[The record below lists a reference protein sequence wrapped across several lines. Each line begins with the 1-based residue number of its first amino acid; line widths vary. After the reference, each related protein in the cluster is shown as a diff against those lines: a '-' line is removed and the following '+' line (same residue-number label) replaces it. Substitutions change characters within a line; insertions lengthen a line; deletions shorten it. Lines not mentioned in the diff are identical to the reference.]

1 MAARPMP
8 VLPEV
13 GSMMVAPGASLPSR
27 SAASSI
33 HRAAL
38 SLTLPV
44 GFRYSS
50 LHSSRAESPRACPKR
65 AASSRGVPPTS
76 PVMSFTICSI
86 AVPPSLLAGM
96 PGSVLPVGLTIKE
109 GAAAVKGKVRR
120 RGVGPP
126 QNLVEETRENHRQKW
141 NFPLPIQGIYGI
153 MKQNID
159 RVRIEGAFLP

>member
-27 SAASSI
+27 SAACSI

-86 AVPPSLLAGM
+86 AVPPFFGRDARFCFA
-96 PGSVLPVGLTIKE
+96 VGLTIKE
-109 GAAAVKGKVRR
+109 GAAGCQGESAPAGCGPSPKPGGGNPRKPPPKVEFPIANTGHLRY
-120 RGVGPP
+120 
-126 QNLVEETRENHRQKW
+126 NETE
-141 NFPLPIQGIYGI
+141 Y
-153 MKQNID
+153 
-159 RVRIEGAFLP
+159 